1 MKRYDGDV
9 DAVPSKRLFLS
20 IIADY
25 DLNRSICELVDNGL
39 DVWTRGGKAREIMI
53 DIWLDQDERTIV
65 VEDNAGGLARG
76 ELSYIVGPGQSG
88 SAAPNAVA
96 IGQTAS
102 TDETIGIFGVGTKR
116 AVVALSKDIA
126 ITTRH
131 GSAGAFQIAFD
142 ESWLNRES
150 WLLQVHEV
158 DGLAPGVTRVELQKL
173 RLELTDELESN
184 LRHHLGATYGRF
196 LNKPGVT
203 LRLNDE
209 KIEPRFFEQWSYPPQ
224 HGPRRFSGQLTA
236 PSGRV
241 LTIDI
246 LAGLSNESSPA
257 TGEYGVYFY
266 CNDRLVAPAM
276 KSFEVGFTKGQ
287 AGVPHPKL
295 SLTKIIVSI
304 SGHAD
309 EMPWNSSKSDI
320 NSKHHVFVEI
330 REWLVDVVK
339 HYAAY
344 SRGYMGDWVEKVFPY
359 TKGTI
364 ETHEVG
370 DFLKAKKA
378 TLPAAPKSRPRY
390 AERVN
395 SANHAVAKSKPHVIS
410 LFEGV
415 VASKAV
421 SGQTLVY
428 RNWFALSLLETT
440 MIAAFKAYLVN
451 HTRHDFSDKELHG
464 LLVWKRSAPATL
476 QATIKLPSDLWTRL
490 GSIARLKYDLMF
502 SKAEP
507 RVSDKELSEAEA
519 AVEELLKRL
528 FKLDL
533 DA

>member
-39 DVWTRGGKAREIMI
+39 DVWTRGGKARDITI
-53 DIWLDQDERTIV
+53 DLWLDQVERTII
-65 VEDNAGGLARG
+65 VEDNAGGLARS

-88 SAAPNAVA
+88 SADNTAPVTLP
-96 IGQTAS
+96 TAATS
-102 TDETIGIFGVGTKR
+102 ETIGIFGVGTKR
-116 AVVALSKDIA
+116 AVIALSKDIA

-131 GSAGAFQIAFD
+131 GGAGAFQIAFD
-142 ESWLNRES
+142 ETWLNQES

-158 DGLAPGVTRVELQKL
+158 DGLKPGVTRVELQKL
-173 RLELTDELESN
+173 RLELTDELEDN
-184 LRHHLGATYGRF
+184 LRRHLSATYGRF

-203 LRLNDE
+203 LRLNDQE
-209 KIEPRFFEQWSYPPQ
+209 IEPRFFDQWSYPPQ
-224 HGPRRFSGQLTA
+224 YGPRRFLGQLTA
-236 PSGRV
+236 PSGRM
-241 LTIDI
+241 LKIDI
-246 LAGLSNESSPA
+246 LAGLSSESSPA
-257 TGEYGVYFY
+257 SGEYGVYFY

-287 AGVPHPKL
+287 AGIPHPKV

-339 HYAAY
+339 HYASY

-359 TKGTI
+359 TEGTV
-364 ETHEVG
+364 ETHQIG

-390 AERVN
+390 AERVS
-395 SANHAVAKSKPHVIS
+395 SANQAVAKAKPHVVS

-415 VASKAV
+415 IASKAV
-421 SGQTLVY
+421 AGQTLIY
-428 RNWFALSLLETT
+428 RNWLALSLLETT

-451 HTRHDFSDKELHG
+451 HPKQDLSDRELMG
-464 LLVWKRSAPATL
+464 LLIWKRRVPPTL
-476 QATIKLPSDLWTRL
+476 QELVKLPVGLWSSL
-490 GSIARLKYDLMF
+490 GEIARLKHDLTF

-507 RVSDKELSEAEA
+507 RVTDLELAEAEK
-519 AVEELLKRL
+519 AVEALLKRL
-528 FKLDL
+528 FKLEL
-533 DA
+533 DT